1 MNQREIHQ
9 STLNIVKSINK
20 SGTIVL
26 YPSACKYHDDFQTLE
41 FDNVILCSTH
51 FEQSTIIG
59 KVFCIKMNESE
70 LLGRLCKM
78 EVKLNAVIRV
88 VDCLKDDNLDDTE
101 FLTKLMPLFD
111 GEILYFSNHPILQ
124 KCSDIPLTLELIDS
138 TYWINIFKKNE
149 ILGWRIKKLYSPI
162 VSLQFPTIELVLHN
176 DSLWC
181 ELNSF
186 DKIFIDIRKLSDVD
200 YLSGCELNKKKW
212 GGGDSITEHQ
222 DYIQSLLK
230 HSYMK
235 KLESVACIPF
245 SHCECEEIQKQ
256 LQNWIGDYPKKIHI
270 FHFLKSDFNYFYHLP
285 EVNIVSKAESS
296 IMIKLS
302 EIAKFYRGISLNHNQ
317 LERRLQKGDI
327 LISLLKR
334 NKKLDIYFHE
344 DFISNIPTFTDCAIV
359 RPINEKYAQMLKLYF
374 KTKDWNAIISPFF
387 IRGLVSKLDISD
399 LENTKIPN
407 LSQVELHQLEL
418 EEDQDFIL
426 QSQEH
431 LKKSEYTKA
440 KICITKAFENSNT
453 EDLSHKNVYLKN
465 IDIHH
470 ELEEKNKALEKSQQ
484 ELEDMM
490 SMFAHKFRSPLDAII
505 YNTNHENNPKLYI
518 EAAQTM
524 RGLLDVFSIISTDEK
539 VLKGKIKTDNQGN
552 SGLLK
557 VLSKTLN
564 MILLHLLSSSGTD
577 KIQQHYMAYAKAQ
590 GKINSSVTPKIW
602 NEDYFELE
610 RTIQTEWEISFSEL
624 LSKSGSLPE
633 CLDWIEQHFFKLELI
648 GFERNDIQF
657 KEYSVTESFLTIL
670 FNEILVNAFKY
681 YSSES
686 NQSVVLELN
695 ERDGNQVIICR
706 NPSVKR
712 ERTTIKGSGKG
723 HVFLSAL
730 ASKIGSIFF
739 KPKPQDDFVVEFTI
753 PNELLISN

>member
-1 MNQREIHQ
+1 MEKISPLNQADKQNILELFLEKKEISYTPYNLAELISKIGENYGYENAIDICCGTGRILHHLDKSKKLKGIDINVDLIQIARLINPEIDFIESDTLGYDFGNEKYDLVIGNLPLGQIVDRTPSKSLDVELIKKGLKLLSDNGVAIFVIHNGLLVNSNELKLRNDLINEFSLDMIISLPDRIFSYTGVKTSVLVIRNGNKNSDIFMPNFTDNASAIVNTFSNCKNDGEFYLSLSDIDEIFSLDKNYYSALKAANSVINGRETIKLSDISTVIKGKPLDRNEFSPEGTYFIFSRNLNTDSKKISIIPDKNCLLQKDDIVLSMEGQYVYLHQ
-9 STLNIVKSINK
+9 NENLNIVIPAYYVIIRTSNHEYTEYLNTYMQTELWKIQIK
-20 SGTIVL
+20 PYCSGTVMPQLKIDRFKNFRVL
-26 YPSACKYHDDFQTLE
+26 KLSK
-41 FDNVILCSTH
+41 
-51 FEQSTIIG
+51 
-59 KVFCIKMNESE
+59 SE
-70 LLGRLCKM
+70 LEDAL
-78 EVKLNAVIRV
+78 
-88 VDCLKDDNLDDTE
+88 
-101 FLTKLMPLFD
+101 
-111 GEILYFSNHPILQ
+111 
-124 KCSDIPLTLELIDS
+124 LE
-138 TYWINIFKKNE
+138 T
-149 ILGWRIKKLYSPI
+149 
-162 VSLQFPTIELVLHN
+162 
-176 DSLWC
+176 
-181 ELNSF
+181 
-186 DKIFIDIRKLSDVD
+186 
-200 YLSGCELNKKKW
+200 
-212 GGGDSITEHQ
+212 
-222 DYIQSLLK
+222 
-230 HSYMK
+230 
-235 KLESVACIPF
+235 
-245 SHCECEEIQKQ
+245 
-256 LQNWIGDYPKKIHI
+256 
-270 FHFLKSDFNYFYHLP
+270 
-285 EVNIVSKAESS
+285 
-296 IMIKLS
+296 
-302 EIAKFYRGISLNHNQ
+302 
-317 LERRLQKGDI
+317 
-327 LISLLKR
+327 
-334 NKKLDIYFHE
+334 
-344 DFISNIPTFTDCAIV
+344 
-359 RPINEKYAQMLKLYF
+359 
-374 KTKDWNAIISPFF
+374 
-387 IRGLVSKLDISD
+387 
-399 LENTKIPN
+399 
-407 LSQVELHQLEL
+407 
-418 EEDQDFIL
+418 
-426 QSQEH
+426 
-431 LKKSEYTKA
+431 LKKSDDDRYYTLNSQKCLQNGEYENA
-440 KICITKAFENSNT
+440 KNWIEKVKDQE
-453 EDLSHKNVYLKN
+453 LKDAHLQN
-465 IDIHH
+465 INNA
-470 ELEEKNKALEKSQQ
+470 EALAKKDK

-539 VLKGKIKTDNQGN
+539 VLKGKIKTDNKGS
-552 SGLLK
+552 SGLAR

-686 NQSVVLELN
+686 NQSVVLELD

-712 ERTTIKGSGKG
+712 ERTSIKGSGKG